1 MRVLS
6 FDIGTKNL
14 CYADI
19 QLKIDSGE
27 VVLHGWSILDFMGA
41 SDDQADTPPPPPA
54 KNNNIEKVSS
64 ALIRSLS
71 DTFGDVPEPYDYVL
85 VENQPAGMNPIMKTI
100 QVIVYTFFQTARH
113 LFGNVRQVVMVSATL
128 KLSGVVLDGENE
140 ENDKNRRKPTYAER
154 KKLSVRDCRAF
165 LASTSHETGTLHLT
179 DDAEIRNSAL
189 AYFDKHRKKDDL
201 ADALLQGL
209 AYYRLRV
216 LRSTK
221 KQ

>member
-1 MRVLS
+1 MRILS

-19 QLKIDSGE
+19 QLIGGE
-27 VVLHGWSILDFMGA
+27 DVVVLHGWSILDFME
-41 SDDQADTPPPPPA
+41 TPGNEEARTLPS
-54 KNNNIEKVSS
+54 KNNMERISS
-64 ALIRSLS
+64 SLIRALS

-128 KLSGVVLDGENE
+128 KLSGVVLDDENGEKE
-140 ENDKNRRKPTYAER
+140 KSDKTRRKPSYAER

-165 LASTSHETGTLHLT
+165 LMSRGTEKTTPSIRLI
-179 DDAEIRNSAL
+179 DDEQVRERTL

-209 AYYRLRV
+209 AYYRLRI
-216 LRSTK
+216 K
-221 KQ
+221 K